1 MNMAQETLGS
11 LPREDLSLSSTTDCA
26 ILDEFHWV
34 LCISFLI
41 HDMGVTATSRVFG
54 EGSTSKQASRAQ
66 RHAWA
71 SQVLSIL
78 SHLLPLL
85 TASPTISKVD
95 LCSRAAL
102 RCVLASR
109 AETVFQKNECSLP
122 CYINCEVG
130 QVCLQHHIT
139 SSSCC
144 SAAFLKP
151 AHHVLST
158 FHAHLQP
165 QSQTSGPLPV

>member
-1 MNMAQETLGS
+1 
-11 LPREDLSLSSTTDCA
+11 
-26 ILDEFHWV
+26 
-34 LCISFLI
+34 
-41 HDMGVTATSRVFG
+41 MGVTATSRVFG

-122 CYINCEVG
+122 CYINYEVG